1 MSTNNST
8 QHVQISLADPTPLG
22 LFGLAVVTMVA
33 SAQKMG
39 IVSDVSWVLPWAL
52 FCGSFAQIL
61 AGILDYCHKNIF
73 GGTIFCAFGF
83 FWSAVGMSWMIK
95 GGTFG
100 AALAAGVDA
109 KAIGFAFF
117 AYFLFACIGTIAA
130 SSANLFLFT
139 DMVLIDV
146 LLICLALDAWGIG
159 GHATHAIAA
168 YAEMSIAFL
177 SLYGAGASF
186 LNNFYG
192 RTFWPVGAPVNNWK
206 Q

>member
-1 MSTNNST
+1 MSNNDPT
-8 QHVQISLADPTPLG
+8 KNVQISVADPTPLG

-52 FCGSFAQIL
+52 FCGSFAQLL
-61 AGILDYCHKNIF
+61 AGTLDYLHKNIF

-95 GGTFG
+95 TGTFG
-100 AALAAGVDA
+100 AGLAAGVDP

-117 AYFLFACIGTIAA
+117 AYYLFALIGTIAA
-130 SSANLFLFT
+130 SSANLFLFV

-146 LLICLALDAWGIG
+146 LLLCLALDAWGIG
-159 GHATHAIAA
+159 GHAPHAIAA
-168 YAEMSIAFL
+168 YSEMAIAL
-177 SLYGAGASF
+177 VSLYGAGAAF
-186 LNNFYG
+186 LNGFYG
-192 RTFWPVGAPVNNWK
+192 RQFWPLGKPVNSWK

>member
-1 MSTNNST
+1 MSSNNST
-8 QHVQISLADPTPLG
+8 QHFQLAVADPTPLG

-52 FCGSFAQIL
+52 FCGSFAQLL
-61 AGILDYCHKNIF
+61 AGVLDYCHKNIF

-83 FWSAVGMSWMIK
+83 FWSGVGMCWMIK
-95 GGTFG
+95 AGAFG
-100 AALAAGVDA
+100 AGLAKGIDPKAL
-109 KAIGFAFF
+109 GFAFF
-117 AYFLFACIGTIAA
+117 AYFLFAVVGTIAA

-146 LLICLALDAWGIG
+146 LLLCLALDAWGIG
-159 GHATHAIAA
+159 GHAPHAIAA
-168 YAEMSIAFL
+168 YSEICISLL